1 MLLSVVAL
9 CCCVLMPP
17 CSLLLIFVVEVV
29 EVVGRP
35 SWGAPEGATVPSEQL
50 QSLEGVRS
58 VEVTGSGVSRSL
70 KRILREDVLVGF
82 LGGLWVSL
90 ILGFCLRWR
99 GTGAHCACV
108 CVLLWLFRARCR
120 T

>member
-1 MLLSVVAL
+1 
-9 CCCVLMPP
+9 MPP

-50 QSLEGVRS
+50 QSLEGVRP

-70 KRILREDVLVGF
+70 KRGRRSCRVPGGLVGVPHP
-82 LGGLWVSL
+82 WVLPPLAGDGSAL
-90 ILGFCLRWR
+90 CL
-99 GTGAHCACV
+99 CV
-108 CVLLWLFRARCR
+108 CAAVVVPREM
-120 T
+120 